1 MGLITVSLMTGKG
14 SQYPYTAN
22 SKSINIL
29 CVDDES
35 SLLEVCKIFLERSG
49 QFTVDTALSAYSA
62 LDLLKHNT
70 YHAIVSDYQMPGMD
84 GIEFLK
90 SVRSSGNTIPFII
103 FTGKGRED
111 VVIEALNEG
120 ADFYLQKGGKPKPQ
134 FAELKHKLN
143 LAIQQRQAERD
154 ISNLERRES
163 DILNFLPDATFAID
177 VSGRVI
183 VWNKA
188 IEEMTG
194 VPAADMVGKDNFEY
208 ALPIYG
214 QRRPDLIDLV
224 LKDDPGAAALYPFI
238 EKQGASLISEIII
251 PDFRDRGDKY
261 LRFIASPF
269 SDTDGNVIG
278 AIESIRDI
286 SDWKLA
292 EKELQFRN
300 AELYAAYEQ
309 LAASEDELRR
319 NYDEISKHEHMLR
332 ESEEK
337 YRTIYENTG
346 TATITIEEDTT
357 ISLVNAEFEKMSGL
371 PREEIEGRK
380 SWKEFVLKEDLDR
393 VYAQHLLRRKDRNAA
408 LRQYEFRFVN
418 KDGEI
423 RDILLTVDAIPGTT
437 KSVAS
442 LLDITDR
449 KHFLTDLKMSE
460 EKYRSLIEDIHGVFY
475 RTDPEGNLVT
485 TRPQLLTMLGYHSID
500 ELFGRPIA
508 ETLFLDPGNYH
519 DFYGALQE
527 MGSVRDYELTL
538 RKCDGTP
545 IVVLANGRYY
555 YDELGEIGGI
565 EGIFLDFTD
574 QKKVRTALRESE
586 ERFRNLMDNIPGV
599 SVQGYAPDGIVRYWN
614 KASEYVYGYTEEE
627 AIGKN
632 LADLIIPDDLRSQ
645 FGECLDIARQITT
658 SGEFMPPG
666 ELLLLHKDGH
676 LVPVYSLHTAVCMKG
691 EEPLLFCID
700 FDLSERKRVE
710 EALRLANARLNLLT
724 SVTRH
729 DIINQLSV
737 IRANLDCASLS
748 VGDSDTQIDHIRK
761 ADAAGDCIS
770 RLINFTKEYEQIGF
784 SVPAWQNL
792 GPLIDETIRDAPLDS
807 VKVENHIPPGL
818 LLFAE
823 PMVAKVF
830 YNLLENAVQYGDE
843 ITTVSFSAICRGDEL
858 LIVCEDDGIGIAPED
873 KEKIFDRGYGKNTG
887 LGLFLSREIL
897 AITGIS
903 IQEAGEQGKGARF
916 EIMVPEELYR
926 FAE

>member
-1 MGLITVSLMTGKG
+1 MATKEYQPPQGGDPK
-14 SQYPYTAN
+14 N
-22 SKSINIL
+22 INIL

-35 SLLEVCKIFLERSG
+35 SLLELCKIFLERSG
-49 QFTVDTALSAYSA
+49 QFKVDTAISAISA
-62 LDLLKHNT
+62 LDLLEQKT
-70 YHAIVSDYQMPGMD
+70 YHAIISDYQMPGMN

-120 ADFYLQKGGKPKPQ
+120 ADFYLQKGGKPRPQ
-134 FAELKHKLN
+134 FAELEHKLN
-143 LAIQQRQAERD
+143 LAIQQRQAERNIRD
-154 ISNLERRES
+154 LERRES

-177 VSGRVI
+177 VSGRII

-194 VPAADMVGKDNFEY
+194 VPGADMLGKDNFEY

-214 QRRPDLIDLV
+214 LRRPDLIDLV
-224 LKDDPGAAALYPFI
+224 LKDDPGTASLYPFI
-238 EKQGASLISEIII
+238 NEQGASLISEIII
-251 PDFRDRGDKY
+251 PAFRDGEDKY
-261 LRFIASPF
+261 LRFVASPF
-269 SDTDGNVIG
+269 FDTDGNIIG

-286 SDWKLA
+286 TEWKLA

-300 AELYAAYEQ
+300 IELYAAYEQ
-309 LAASEDELRR
+309 LAASEDELRQ
-319 NYDEISKHEHMLR
+319 NYDEISKHGRMLR
-332 ESEEK
+332 ESEDK
-337 YRTIYENTG
+337 HRAIYENTG

-357 ISLVNAEFEKMSGL
+357 ISLVNAEFEKMSGFS
-371 PREEIEGRK
+371 REEIEGKK
-380 SWKEFVLKEDLDR
+380 SWTEFVVNEDLDR
-393 VYAQHLLRRKDRNAA
+393 IYAQHCLRRKDRNAA
-408 LRQYEFRFVN
+408 LRQYEFRFLN
-418 KDGEI
+418 KDGGI

-449 KHFLTDLKMSE
+449 KRFLTDLKMSE
-460 EKYRSLIEDIHGVFY
+460 EKYRSLIDDIHGVYY

-485 TRPQLLTMLGYHSID
+485 ARPQLLTMLGYHSFD
-500 ELFGRPIA
+500 ELLGRPIA
-508 ETLFLDPGNYH
+508 KTLFLEPDTYR
-519 DFYGALQE
+519 DFYEALQE
-527 MGSVRDYELTL
+527 EGSITDHELTL
-538 RKCDGTP
+538 RKRDGTP
-545 IVVLANGRYY
+545 IVVMANGRYY
-555 YDELGEIGGI
+555 YDEYGVVGGI
-565 EGIFLDFTD
+565 EGIFLDFTE
-574 QKKVRTALRESE
+574 QKQVRTALRESE
-586 ERFRNLMDNIPGV
+586 ERFRNLMDYIPGV
-599 SVQGYAPDGIVRYWN
+599 SVQGYTPDGTVRYWN

-632 LADLIIPDDLRSQ
+632 LADLIIPDDLRPL
-645 FGECLDIARQITT
+645 FAECLDIARQITE

-676 LVPVYSLHTAVCMKG
+676 LVPVYSIHTAVCIKG

-710 EALRLANARLNLLT
+710 EALRLANTRLNLLT

-729 DIINQLSV
+729 DIINQLTV
-737 IRANLDCASLS
+737 LQANLDFASLA
-748 VGDSDTQIDHIRK
+748 VEDCGTQIEHIRK

-770 RLINFTKEYEQIGF
+770 RLINFTKEYEQIGV
-784 SVPAWQNL
+784 SVPAWHDL
-792 GPLIDETIRDAPLDS
+792 GPLIDESIRDTTLGG
-807 VKVENHIPPGL
+807 VKFENHIPPGL

-830 YNLLENAVQYGDE
+830 YNLVENAVQYGGE
-843 ITTVSFSAICRGDEL
+843 ITTVSFSAICHGDGL
-858 LIVCEDDGIGIAPED
+858 IIVCEDDGNGIAYED

-903 IQEAGEQGKGARF
+903 IHETGEQGKGARF

-926 FAE
+926 FSE